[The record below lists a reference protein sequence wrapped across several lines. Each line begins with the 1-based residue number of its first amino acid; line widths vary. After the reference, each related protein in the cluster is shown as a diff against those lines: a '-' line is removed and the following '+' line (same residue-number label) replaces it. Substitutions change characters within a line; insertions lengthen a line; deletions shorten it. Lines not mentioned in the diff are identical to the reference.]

1 MHWLYWILA
10 LIVSFAAGYW
20 VYRADVKRAVPY
32 PWLTAGLRA
41 LVILL
46 TILLLLA
53 PAITT
58 HKNETQKPVIVL
70 LQDESSSIA
79 RELDGDS
86 ISFREN
92 VNTLIDK
99 LSDDYKVIHQ
109 GFGSDIQTDSLF
121 RYQQKETDIS
131 GALQK
136 IEEALGNQNLGAV
149 ILASD
154 GRYNQGANPL
164 LQQFTFNAPVYTAGI
179 GDTATQKD
187 LRITNTYANK
197 TVAARSRFEIKADVL
212 ATVCSGY
219 NNSIQLLESGSV
231 IANAPISISGDRFDK
246 TVSFA
251 ISTDKPGLH
260 HYVVYAP
267 IAEGEENTTNNKRD
281 VFVEVVEDKK
291 QILLAAAAPHPDVN
305 AIQEALKGIDAYQ
318 LTVKIGDA
326 IPSSFNAYHVVIFH
340 QLPATFQNLTSQDMR
355 KAAWYILGAQTNP
368 QTLNRIQQVASITNG
383 NMMARN
389 VFAAYNTSFSG
400 FTLPQGIQAVLDKM
414 PPLSVTANMVQP
426 AANTTTLFNQKENPQ
441 LPLWFFQQGA
451 APTAMLLGEGLWRWR
466 LYEYKNFGKHE
477 VVDEC
482 IRQTIAF
489 LAANT
494 NDKPFRAVL
503 PKYVWSDQ
511 EAITIDAY
519 LLNANNE
526 QINTPEAKFVVTDS
540 LGLKHDFSFER
551 SGNSYRINTGI
562 WPAGSYN
569 YVASTNYNGKT
580 LASTGSFTVASVPLE
595 MMETGADYNL
605 LYGLAHKYNGSFI
618 PAANITSLYDTITKN
633 KNIKPLIQTNT
644 ETAPLVDWK
653 WFFFLILLLAVAEWL
668 LRKYW
673 MAQ

>member
-10 LIVSFAAGYW
+10 LIVSFAAAYW

-32 PWLTAGLRA
+32 PWLTAGLRG
-41 LVILL
+41 LIIFL
-46 TILLLLA
+46 TALLLLA
-53 PAITT
+53 PAITV
-58 HKNETQKPVIVL
+58 HRYETQKPVVVI

-79 RELDGDS
+79 RELHRDS
-86 ISFREN
+86 STFRKN
-92 VNTLIDK
+92 VNELIDK
-99 LSDDYKVIHQ
+99 LSDNYKVIHQ
-109 GFGSDIQTDSLF
+109 GFGSEIQTDSLYT
-121 RYQQKETDIS
+121 YQQRETDIA

-136 IEEALGNQNLGAV
+136 VEEAMGSQNLGAV

-164 LQQFTFNAPVYTAGI
+164 LQQFAFKVPVYTAGI

-187 LRITNTYANK
+187 LRIANTYANK

-212 ATVCSGY
+212 AKVCNGY
-219 NNSIQLLESGSV
+219 SNSIQLLENGSV
-231 IANAPISISGDRFDK
+231 VANTPISISGDRFDK
-246 TVSFA
+246 SVSFS

-260 HYVVYAP
+260 HYIVNAP
-267 IAEGEENTTNNKRD
+267 VAEGEENTANNRRD

-305 AIQEALKGIDAYQ
+305 AIQEALKGMDAYQ

-326 IPSSFNAYHVVIFH
+326 VPASFSAYQVVILH
-340 QLPATFQNLTSQDMR
+340 QLPSTFQNLSSQDMR
-355 KAAWYILGAQTNP
+355 KPAWYILGTQTNP
-368 QTLNRIQQVASITNG
+368 PTLNRVQQAAGITYG
-383 NMMARN
+383 NLIARN
-389 VFAAYNTSFSG
+389 VFPLYNTSFSG
-400 FTLPQGIQAVLDKM
+400 FTLPQGLQSVLDKM
-414 PPLSVTANMVQP
+414 PPLSVTAANVQ
-426 AANTTTLFNQKENPQ
+426 AAASTTALFNQKDNPQ
-441 LPLWFFQQGA
+441 QPLWFFQQGN

-466 LYEYKNFGKHE
+466 MYEYKNFGKHD

-511 EAITIDAY
+511 EAITIGAY

-526 QINTPEAKFVVTDS
+526 QINTPEAKISITDS
-540 LGLKHDFSFER
+540 ANRKRDFSFER

-562 WPAGSYN
+562 WPGGTYN
-569 YVASTNYNGKT
+569 YTATTSYNGKT
-580 LASTGSFTVASVPLE
+580 LTSTGSFTVALVPLE

-605 LYGLAHKYNGSFI
+605 LYGLAHKYNGSFV
-618 PAANITSLYDTITKN
+618 PAANIVSLYDTIANN
-633 KNIKPLIQTNT
+633 KNIKPIIQTNT

-653 WFFFLILLLAVAEWL
+653 WFFFVILLLAVAEWL